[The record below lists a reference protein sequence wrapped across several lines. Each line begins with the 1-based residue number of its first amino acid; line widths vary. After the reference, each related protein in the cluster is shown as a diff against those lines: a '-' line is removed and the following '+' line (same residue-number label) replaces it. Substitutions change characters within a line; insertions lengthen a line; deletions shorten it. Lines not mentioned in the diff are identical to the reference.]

1 MTKSENA
8 IPQTSGYKSDKMQE
22 QYSTAVKPFGIQGI
36 PS

>member
-8 IPQTSGYKSDKMQE
+8 IRQTSGYKSDKMRE
-22 QYSTAVKPFGIQGI
+22 QYSTAVKPFGTKGI